1 MRVPWASRFLNV
13 SNVAWDRKKKASDQ
27 ISGAKNNSRKET
39 WLYIEDDMRV
49 PISSSG
55 ITVWEAARDR
65 KKKASDQISGAK
77 NNPRKEILLYVEDD
91 MRVPFCSSGLNVSKA
106 AQNQK
111 KNEVARNQ
119 GVKKIQEE
127 RFQLGCIW
135 TSGLS
140 NYPAWPFDSYN
151 FSPLQNRKVP
161 NFLKKQESPMLR
173 KDKKTRR
180 FNI

>member
-1 MRVPWASRFLNV
+1 MW
-13 SNVAWDRKKKASDQ
+13 
-27 ISGAKNNSRKET
+27 
-39 WLYIEDDMRV
+39 
-49 PISSSG
+49 
-55 ITVWEAARDR
+55 
-65 KKKASDQISGAK
+65 
-77 NNPRKEILLYVEDD
+77 
-91 MRVPFCSSGLNVSKA
+91 VPFCSSGLNVSKA
-106 AQNQK
+106 AQDQK

-135 TSGLS
+135 TSGPS
-140 NYPAWPFDSYN
+140 NYPARPFDSYN